1 MNRHREVIYARRRKA
16 LAAESLRADILV
28 MIRKEIEAMVKAHTD
43 DRTNE
48 INHEA
53 LREAVKSI
61 MPVNGELSE
70 KLGRAHSTEL
80 ADLVMS
86 DAEALYDQRT
96 EAFTPPV
103 MAMAERYAYIN
114 ALDRLWIEH
123 LEAMD
128 NLRNG
133 IGLRAIGQRDPL
145 VEYKREGFRMFK
157 QTLAL
162 LDADVA
168 TTIFKLE
175 VRREEALEQAPVET
189 ALTRAAEQASTNA
202 GVVDGVQSGSSG
214 GSRSTRRAAA
224 KAVRPVGAPNPA
236 KKRKKRR

>member
-1 MNRHREVIYARRRKA
+1 
-16 LAAESLRADILV
+16 
-28 MIRKEIEAMVKAHTD
+28 
-43 DRTNE
+43 
-48 INHEA
+48 
-53 LREAVKSI
+53 
-61 MPVNGELSE
+61 VNGELSE

-202 GVVDGVQSGSSG
+202 GAVDGVQSGSSG